1 MIVVIADDL
10 SGASELANGARQCGL
25 TAELQQAFDPSATCD
40 VCAVNTESR
49 SLPRDEAILRVA
61 DVARQISA
69 AQPRWIFKK
78 VDSMLRG
85 HVGAEIEMMLQVIG
99 DNRAILVPAN
109 PSRGRVIRSGQY
121 LIDACPLNETPLAA
135 DPEFPRRTAD
145 VEQLVATTSL
155 PIQTATRSPRS
166 HGPLLFVPDVHS
178 SHDVAYQAE
187 RADDFAVVAGAV
199 DFFLA
204 LLARRC
210 RVAVDPPKPCLIPP
224 REAGCEL
231 LVCGSKAAWN
241 DRVARCESRGIPW
254 YCLPSDCAT
263 SESEEIRRRWV
274 DHIADSLPVSKRA
287 LVGVGTQV
295 IYDDAHRMI
304 AQHHLAKAAREIG
317 ERSGVRRWFLE
328 GGATASAVLGAMK
341 CHRFPL
347 GDPMP
352 HGCAELL
359 SADDSTLRW
368 YVKPGSYVWPEQLWP
383 GHD

>member
-49 SLPRDEAILRVA
+49 SLPRDKAITRVA
-61 DVARQISA
+61 EIARQISVA
-69 AQPRWIFKK
+69 KPQWVFKK

-85 HVGAEIEMMLQVIG
+85 HVGAEIETMLQVIG
-99 DNRAILVPAN
+99 GDRAILVPAN
-109 PSRGRVIRSGQY
+109 PSRGRVIRSGRY

-135 DPEFPRRTAD
+135 DPEFPRWTAH
-145 VEQLVATTSL
+145 VEQLVATRSL
-155 PIQTATRSPRS
+155 PIQTATRSPRP
-166 HGPLLFVPDVHS
+166 HGPLLFVPDVQS
-178 SHDVAYQAE
+178 THDVTEQAE

-204 LLARRC
+204 LLARRG
-210 RVAVDPPKPCLIPP
+210 RVVVDPAKPCLIPP
-224 REAGCEL
+224 RQADVEL

-241 DRVARCESRGIPW
+241 DRVARCLAGGIPW
-254 YCLPSDCAT
+254 YCLPGDCAT
-263 SESEEIRRRWV
+263 TESEASRRSWV
-274 DHIADSLPVSKRA
+274 DHVADSLRGTKRA
-287 LVGVGTQV
+287 LVGLGTHV
-295 IYDDAHRMI
+295 IYDDAQRMI
-304 AQHHLAKAAREIG
+304 AQNQLAKAAREIG
-317 ERSGVRRWFLE
+317 ERTGVRRWLLE

-347 GDPMP
+347 GNPMP

-359 SADDSTLRW
+359 SADDATLRW
-368 YVKPGSYVWPEQLWP
+368 YVKPGSYIWPEPLWP
-383 GHD
+383 GRD